1 MNHKWIVWY
10 RRFAVVSVSLWLL
23 AAGVVWW
30 IDSGA
35 AAGRPPTADVAQS
48 VAAVQP
54 TTRVVQ
60 PTIAATATPG
70 SNQAVAE
77 PTSPPPASSPT
88 SLPAATA
95 PPDPSATAA
104 PEPTAGPVVYTVQHG
119 DTLYAIARRFNVPV
133 DALLRANTIYNPNL
147 LYSGQQL
154 TIPGYAPP
162 TPTPPPTETPTPGPT
177 PTPEPT
183 ATPLP
188 PDFLP
193 PLATPTPPAEAPRA
207 AWPFGPHR
215 EGTALPIP
223 PNLVSVAFLGAE
235 GQSHWRTDS
244 IMLVMLNPDT
254 QRVGIISL
262 PRDSWVTI
270 PGYGHN
276 RINTVDYLGESTKY
290 PGGGPALLKRTLWEN
305 FGLPMHYFA
314 RVRFGGFIQIIDT
327 LGGVDVTVDCE
338 IADIFPHPTKPGQ
351 LVHMDLYP
359 GVNHLDGTMALLYSR
374 SRLSTND
381 FDRARR
387 QQSVIKGLF
396 QQARRT
402 DTITR
407 IPQLYQDL
415 QQTVQTDLSLTDIVA
430 LARHGLAVEPENV
443 QALVVNHTLMR
454 NWTTPQGAM
463 VLLPNEQLLQQTLT
477 DFFNKLNQPPARALA
492 EAAQV
497 VIENQTPYPN
507 WAEVAS
513 SRVDWAGGIVKA
525 VETKPTPGS
534 RTQIIVYTAGKT
546 DTLTALA
553 EAFGIDTAYIV
564 AGDPNGPER
573 TRGEDIR
580 IVLGY
585 DFQVCRR

>member
-1 MNHKWIVWY
+1 
-10 RRFAVVSVSLWLL
+10 
-23 AAGVVWW
+23 
-30 IDSGA
+30 
-35 AAGRPPTADVAQS
+35 
-48 VAAVQP
+48 
-54 TTRVVQ
+54 
-60 PTIAATATPG
+60 
-70 SNQAVAE
+70 
-77 PTSPPPASSPT
+77 PTS
-88 SLPAATA
+88 
-95 PPDPSATAA
+95 
-104 PEPTAGPVVYTVQHG
+104 
-119 DTLYAIARRFNVPV
+119 
-133 DALLRANTIYNPNL
+133 
-147 LYSGQQL
+147 
-154 TIPGYAPP
+154 
-162 TPTPPPTETPTPGPT
+162 
-177 PTPEPT
+177 TPEPPP
-183 ATPLP
+183 TPLP
-188 PDFLP
+188 PGLLP
-193 PLATPTPPAEAPRA
+193 PLATPTALTAAPQA

-215 EGTALPIP
+215 EGTSLPIP
-223 PNLVSVAFLGAE
+223 PNLVSVALLGAE
-235 GQSHWRTDS
+235 GQSQWRTDS

-276 RINTVDYLGESTKY
+276 RINTVDYLGESTRY

-305 FGLPMHYFA
+305 FGLPMHYYA
-314 RVRFGGFIQIIDT
+314 RVHFGGFIQIIDT

-374 SRLSTND
+374 SRLSTSD

-387 QQSVIKGLF
+387 QQSVMKGLY

-402 DTITR
+402 DTISR

-415 QQTVQTDLSLTDIVA
+415 RETVQTDLSLTDIVA

-443 QALVVNHTLMR
+443 DAIVINHKLMR
-454 NWTTPQGAM
+454 DWITPQSAM

-477 DFFNKLNQPPARALA
+477 DFFNRLNLPPARSLA

-497 VIENQTPYPN
+497 VIENQTNYPN

-513 SRVDWAGGIVKA
+513 SRVAWAGGSVNA
-525 VETKPTPGS
+525 VESKPTPGS
-534 RTQIIVYTAGKT
+534 KTQIIAYISGKS

-553 EAFGIDTAYIV
+553 EAFGLDTASIV
-564 AGDPNGPER
+564 AGDPNGSER
-573 TRGEDIR
+573 THGEDIR
-580 IVLGY
+580 IILGY